1 MDKIKD
7 LANDIPEESVSFFK
21 FVFNFD
27 DDSRGEILN
36 LFQYA
41 ILAIIPIVLILKSVK
56 HLIPEED
63 ESKGSV
69 ELLAESVGQILYII
83 LTLWLTNRMI
93 KFVPTY
99 SGMEYSSV
107 NLMHALLPLLLIVIT
122 MQSKL
127 GAKINLLADRV
138 MERINGE
145 DTSNAQRKGQQGQQ
159 VRVSQPLAGVQHK
172 PSQADYLDQSQILP
186 SNHQLTSMPQ
196 VQQPH
201 TQHVQPMMEQ
211 NIPMAANDGTG
222 GFSSW

>member
-1 MDKIKD
+1 MDKVKD

-27 DDSRGEILN
+27 DDSRGELLN

-83 LTLWLTNRMI
+83 LALWLTNRMI

-145 DTSNAQRKGQQGQQ
+145 DTSKTQRKGQQGQQ
-159 VRVSQPLAGVQHK
+159 VRVSQPLAGVQHQ
-172 PSQADYLDQSQILP
+172 PSQADYLDQSQLLP
-186 SNHQLTSMPQ
+186 SNPQLTAMPQ
-196 VQQPH
+196 VQQPQ
-201 TQHVQPMMEQ
+201 TQQVQPMMEQ
-211 NIPMAANDGTG
+211 NVPMAANDGMG